1 MKFQRDNH
9 SCGVLAILNAA
20 KAIGVRLSEREIRK
34 HSGTTADGTT
44 QHGILNA
51 LERLG
56 LKGTEIK
63 QSKKDE
69 AFADVGVA
77 VSEGKAVILAVE
89 EDQHWV
95 AVIGACGKRLI
106 TFDSWNSKDNLA
118 EAGIEV
124 WDARTLRRWWTKVDG
139 NFYGII
145 VERE

>member
-1 MKFQRDNH
+1 MKFQRDTH
-9 SCGVLAILNAA
+9 SCGVFAIINAA

-34 HSGTTADGTT
+34 HSGTTNDGTT

-63 QSKKDE
+63 LSDKDE
-69 AFADVGVA
+69 AHTA
-77 VSEGKAVILAVE
+77 VIDAVDEGKAVILAVE

-95 AVIGACGKRLI
+95 AGIGSCGQRLV
-106 TFDSWNSKDNLA
+106 TFDSWNSKDNVA
-118 EAGIEV
+118 EAGV
-124 WDARTLRRWWTKVDG
+124 QVYDARQLRKWWTKVDG
-139 NFYGII
+139 QFYGII

>member
-1 MKFQRDNH
+1 MRFQRDGH

-34 HSGTTADGTT
+34 HSGTTTDGTT

-63 QSKKDE
+63 QTDKDE
-69 AFADVGVA
+69 AFASVIDA
-77 VSEGKAVILAVE
+77 VDEGKAVILAVE

-95 AVIGACGKRLI
+95 AGIGTCGKRLV
-106 TFDSWNSKDNLA
+106 TFDSWNSKDNVA
-118 EAGIEV
+118 EAGVEV
-124 WDARTLRRWWTKVDG
+124 WDARTLRKWWTKVDG
-139 NFYGII
+139 QFYGII